1 MMICLVF
8 FRNTIILWIGKF
20 VFDRNKIEK
29 IIGEL
34 NMTAQEVKLLK
45 QDIIDA
51 RIDGLLCRTH
61 GGGMTKG
68 EKIGEMRGEMI
79 GEMRG
84 EMRGERIGEMRGKRE
99 VILLLL
105 ESMSP

>member
-1 MMICLVF
+1 
-8 FRNTIILWIGKF
+8 
-20 VFDRNKIEK
+20 
-29 IIGEL
+29 
-34 NMTAQEVKLLK
+34 MTAQEVKLLK

-84 EMRGERIGEMRGKRE
+84 KRE